1 MTFMNTAA
9 LGLYKRLLIY
19 SKPYIWRILLAMAA
33 SIVVAGTDVSLAKL
47 VQPVTDEIV
56 KSQQWG
62 LINLVPVVI
71 IAIYLIKGI
80 ARFIQEYFMK
90 TAGYLVVQDIRNELF
105 SHSMM
110 LSMRFFNKLSSGTL
124 ISRVV
129 SDAGILQRSAAQIL
143 VDGLRES
150 FAVIGLAG
158 LAVYNDWKLFCV
170 VFLVLPLVI
179 LPARYIGPKIKKYT
193 RKGQGEMGN
202 LTAVLQE
209 AFAGVKIIKS
219 FGSERQEIGKFAQ
232 KNERFYHLV
241 RKVLKYDAASAPLIE
256 VISSIGIAGVLWY
269 GLHRVMNGA
278 ISLGYLFSFITAI
291 ALMLGPIKRLTKIY
305 NKVQESFGAG
315 ERVFEILD
323 EIPDIV
329 DCENPISVGRV
340 KGEVVFD
347 NVSFS
352 YDSSPVVKNFSV
364 RAMPGDIVALVGPS
378 GAGKTTV
385 VGLLT
390 RFYNLK
396 DGVIRIDGMDIRKIS
411 IDSLKKNIAFV
422 DQESFLFHDTIA
434 NNIRYGKPEA
444 SLEEIRRAAA
454 LAYADEFIEV
464 LPNGYDELIGDR
476 GVRLSGGQRQRI
488 CIARAIL
495 VDAPILVLDEAT
507 SALDTESE
515 QIVQRAL
522 YNLMQKRTTFVIA
535 HRLSTILNA
544 HKIVVMDNGQV
555 LEIGRHEELLR
566 KNGFYA
572 KLYEMQF
579 TA

>member
-1 MTFMNTAA
+1 
-9 LGLYKRLLIY
+9 
-19 SKPYIWRILLAMAA
+19 
-33 SIVVAGTDVSLAKL
+33 
-47 VQPVTDEIV
+47 
-56 KSQQWG
+56 
-62 LINLVPVVI
+62 
-71 IAIYLIKGI
+71 
-80 ARFIQEYFMK
+80 
-90 TAGYLVVQDIRNELF
+90 
-105 SHSMM
+105 
-110 LSMRFFNKLSSGTL
+110 
-124 ISRVV
+124 
-129 SDAGILQRSAAQIL
+129 
-143 VDGLRES
+143 
-150 FAVIGLAG
+150 
-158 LAVYNDWKLFCV
+158 
-170 VFLVLPLVI
+170 
-179 LPARYIGPKIKKYT
+179 
-193 RKGQGEMGN
+193 
-202 LTAVLQE
+202 
-209 AFAGVKIIKS
+209 
-219 FGSERQEIGKFAQ
+219 
-232 KNERFYHLV
+232 
-241 RKVLKYDAASAPLIE
+241 
-256 VISSIGIAGVLWY
+256 
-269 GLHRVMNGA
+269 MNGA